1 VSRRAPLIAVIAFV
15 LLAILMVVFL
25 VMPKMNDVGEAE
37 DQLEAA
43 QVEEL
48 TLQTE
53 LSRLQASAEDAPR
66 LRAEL
71 AKARRAVPPVAD
83 LPGLINE
90 LQTAADVAG
99 VDFFS
104 ISPGAPQPAVGASA
118 SEIPASIQVVGGFFP
133 VDEFLFRLETL
144 PRSSK
149 VITLTL
155 GEGPDGAP
163 QIDVQL
169 DVRFYTTDLEA
180 GPGASIPLPAAPAPA
195 APGAS
200 PTPEASPGAS
210 PEPGESPTTIPS
222 PTTGA

>member
-1 VSRRAPLIAVIAFV
+1 MSRRAPLITMVVFV
-15 LLAILMVVFL
+15 LVAILMVVFL
-25 VMPKMNDVGEAE
+25 VTPKIGDVGDAE
-37 DQLEAA
+37 DQLDVARS
-43 QVEEL
+43 EEL

-53 LSRLQASAEDAPR
+53 LSRLRESAEDAAR

-71 AKARRAVPPVAD
+71 ARARRAVPPVSD

-104 ISPGAPQPAVGASA
+104 IAPAAPLPATGAAAT
-118 SEIPASIQVVGGFFP
+118 EIPTSIQVIGGFFP

-149 VITLTL
+149 VVSVSLAA
-155 GEGPDGAP
+155 GPDGLP
-163 QIDVQL
+163 QVDVQL
-169 DVRFYTTDLEA
+169 DVRFFTTDLEA
-180 GPGASIPLPAAPAPA
+180 GPGAPAPLA
-195 APGAS
+195 GEPGAPEAE
-200 PTPEASPGAS
+200 PTPETSPVES
-210 PEPGESPTTIPS
+210 PAPDESPTTIPS

>member
-1 VSRRAPLIAVIAFV
+1 VNRRAPVIAVVAFV

-104 ISPGAPQPAVGASA
+104 ISPGAPQAAVGASA
-118 SEIPASIQVVGGFFP
+118 SEIPASIQVIGGFFP

-155 GEGPDGAP
+155 SEGPDGAP

-169 DVRFYTTDLEA
+169 DVRFFTTDLEA
-180 GPGASIPLPAAPAPA
+180 GPGASIPIPPAPAPA
-195 APGAS
+195 ADS
-200 PTPEASPGAS
+200 PTPETTPRASPG
-210 PEPGESPTTIPS
+210 PRESPTTIPS